1 MSDDVLGKKGSFGI
15 KTCPKTIFTISK
27 KTKSA
32 IVISN
37 LKDGKKHHFK
47 DIFDPLRFKSKL

>member
-1 MSDDVLGKKGSFGI
+1 MSDDVHVKKGSFWI
-15 KTCPKTIFTISK
+15 KTCPKTIFTILK

-37 LKDGKKHHFK
+37 LIDGKKHHFK
-47 DIFDPLRFKSKL
+47 DIFDPLKFKSKL

>member
-1 MSDDVLGKKGSFGI
+1 MSDDEFGKKGSFWI
-15 KTCPKTIFTISK
+15 KTCFKTIFTILK

-37 LKDGKKHHFK
+37 LMDGKKTILK
-47 DIFDPLRFKSKL
+47 IYLTL